1 MNIFKGSVHSEFLI
15 FAIINCIFL
24 TDLRSKPMTCY
35 TFSVRPTIPES
46 KNLKIPMKKFDE
58 EENEDFFE
66 EEYFNFEELSF
77 GEEKTFWKIFC
88 GRRCI
93 FYQTK
98 NRFSENFCKS
108 FFVSKS

>member
-1 MNIFKGSVHSEFLI
+1 
-15 FAIINCIFL
+15 
-24 TDLRSKPMTCY
+24 MTCY

-46 KNLKIPMKKFDE
+46 KKVKIAMRIFDE

-77 GEEKTFWKIFC
+77 GEEITFWKNFC

-93 FYQTK
+93 FY
-98 NRFSENFCKS
+98 
-108 FFVSKS
+108 